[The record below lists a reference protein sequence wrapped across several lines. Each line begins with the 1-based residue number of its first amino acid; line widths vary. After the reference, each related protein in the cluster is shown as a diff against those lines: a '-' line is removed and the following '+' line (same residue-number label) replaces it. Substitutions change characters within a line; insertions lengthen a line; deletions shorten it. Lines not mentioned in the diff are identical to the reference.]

1 MPQALQTVARSQRVL
16 TEVPVTFNR
25 SRNGDWLEGPCK

>member
-16 TEVPVTFNR
+16 TEVSVAFNR
-25 SRNGDWLEGPCK
+25 SRDGDWREGPCE